1 MVLLLTV
8 LMSVHNWFVL
18 INTFNRKLS
27 YLVVIVCS
35 FTNKRHI
42 PETNQDS
49 SKQDPG
55 SVNRDLNGAE
65 DEEILWLQIEA
76 TMKKRQS
83 YAIETLENLGVVAE
97 CDDDDDSEEGQL
109 WKVVEGKAQLT
120 EVV

>member
-1 MVLLLTV
+1 ML
-8 LMSVHNWFVL
+8 
-18 INTFNRKLS
+18 

-42 PETNQDS
+42 PETNQDLP
-49 SKQDPG
+49 KEDPG
-55 SVNRDLNGAE
+55 IVNRDLNGAE

-97 CDDDDDSEEGQL
+97 GDDDDDSEESQL

>member
-1 MVLLLTV
+1 MK
-8 LMSVHNWFVL
+8 HYIQKPPW
-18 INTFNRKLS
+18 
-27 YLVVIVCS
+27 
-35 FTNKRHI
+35 HI

-49 SKQDPG
+49 SKEDPG

-65 DEEILWLQIEA
+65 DEEILWLQIET

-97 CDDDDDSEEGQL
+97 GDDDDDSEEGQL

>member
-1 MVLLLTV
+1 MQL
-8 LMSVHNWFVL
+8 FV
-18 INTFNRKLS
+18 F
-27 YLVVIVCS
+27 

-49 SKQDPG
+49 PEDDSG
-55 SVNRDLNGAE
+55 SVDRDFNGAE

-83 YAIETLENLGVVAE
+83 HAIETLENLGVVAE
-97 CDDDDDSEEGQL
+97 GDDDEDSEESQL

>member
-1 MVLLLTV
+1 ML
-8 LMSVHNWFVL
+8 
-18 INTFNRKLS
+18 
-27 YLVVIVCS
+27 YLVVIVYS

-49 SKQDPG
+49 PKEDPG
-55 SVNRDLNGAE
+55 IVNRDLNGAE
-65 DEEILWLQIEA
+65 EEEILWLQIEA

-97 CDDDDDSEEGQL
+97 GDDDDDSEESQL

>member
-1 MVLLLTV
+1 ML
-8 LMSVHNWFVL
+8 
-18 INTFNRKLS
+18 

-42 PETNQDS
+42 PETNQDLP
-49 SKQDPG
+49 KEDPG
-55 SVNRDLNGAE
+55 IVNRDLNGAE

-97 CDDDDDSEEGQL
+97 GDDDDDTEESQL

>member
-1 MVLLLTV
+1 M
-8 LMSVHNWFVL
+8 
-18 INTFNRKLS
+18 

-42 PETNQDS
+42 PETNQDLP
-49 SKQDPG
+49 KEDPG
-55 SVNRDLNGAE
+55 IVNGDLNGAE

-97 CDDDDDSEEGQL
+97 GDDDDDSEESQL

>member
-1 MVLLLTV
+1 ML
-8 LMSVHNWFVL
+8 
-18 INTFNRKLS
+18 

-49 SKQDPG
+49 PKEDPG
-55 SVNRDLNGAE
+55 IVNRDLNGAE
-65 DEEILWLQIEA
+65 EEEILWLQIEA

-97 CDDDDDSEEGQL
+97 GDDDDDSEESQL
-109 WKVVEGKAQLT
+109 WKVVEEKAQLT

>member
-1 MVLLLTV
+1 M
-8 LMSVHNWFVL
+8 F
-18 INTFNRKLS
+18 

-35 FTNKRHI
+35 FTHKRRI

-49 SKQDPG
+49 PKEDPAI
-55 SVNRDLNGAE
+55 VNRDLNGAE

-83 YAIETLENLGVVAE
+83 HAIETLENLGVVAE
-97 CDDDDDSEEGQL
+97 GDDDDDSEESQL

>member
-1 MVLLLTV
+1 ML
-8 LMSVHNWFVL
+8 
-18 INTFNRKLS
+18 

-42 PETNQDS
+42 SETNQDS
-49 SKQDPG
+49 PKEDPG
-55 SVNRDLNGAE
+55 IVNRDLNGAE
-65 DEEILWLQIEA
+65 EEEILWLQIEA

-97 CDDDDDSEEGQL
+97 GDDDDDSEESQL
-109 WKVVEGKAQLT
+109 WKVVEGNAQLT

>member
-1 MVLLLTV
+1 M
-8 LMSVHNWFVL
+8 
-18 INTFNRKLS
+18 

-35 FTNKRHI
+35 FANKRHI
-42 PETNQDS
+42 PETNKDS
-49 SKQDPG
+49 PREDPG
-55 SVNRDLNGAE
+55 IVNRDLNVAE

-97 CDDDDDSEEGQL
+97 GDDDDDSEEGQL

>member
-1 MVLLLTV
+1 ML
-8 LMSVHNWFVL
+8 
-18 INTFNRKLS
+18 

-42 PETNQDS
+42 PETNQDLP
-49 SKQDPG
+49 KEDPG
-55 SVNRDLNGAE
+55 IVNGDLNGAE

-97 CDDDDDSEEGQL
+97 GDDDDDSEESQL